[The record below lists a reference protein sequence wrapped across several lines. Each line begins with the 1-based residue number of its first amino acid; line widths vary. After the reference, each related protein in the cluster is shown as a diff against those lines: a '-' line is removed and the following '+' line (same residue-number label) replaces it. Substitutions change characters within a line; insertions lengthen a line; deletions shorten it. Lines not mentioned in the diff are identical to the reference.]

1 MVSGV
6 RPSLRFLGFVLLAL
20 GLGAIA
26 CEAPPAADPP
36 ESAPSTTP
44 APPAKRILALDVNE
58 PANGDF
64 DAAFRPV

>member
-1 MVSGV
+1 MVSGA

-26 CEAPPAADPP
+26 CTTPSAAEPP

-44 APPAKRILALDVNE
+44 APRGNRILAIDVNE
-58 PANGDF
+58 PANGDY
-64 DAAFRPV
+64 DAPFRPV

>member
-1 MVSGV
+1 
-6 RPSLRFLGFVLLAL
+6 VLLAL

-44 APPAKRILALDVNE
+44 APRGNRILAIDVNE